1 MGEAFH
7 IPNTRKPDYP
17 IDPLFTTRWSPR
29 AFADVT
35 MSEPEMLTL
44 LEAARWAPSAQNAQ
58 EWRFAYALR
67 GDALWQPLFESL
79 NAKNQTWVPN
89 ASALLAVTSSTQSLP
104 KDGTAPVPNPS
115 HAFDTGAA
123 WAHLALQATLS
134 GWHVHAMGGFNL
146 EAAAKAVELPSHHV
160 LHCIVAVGKRGDP
173 AQLPDGLREREAP
186 NGRKPLS
193 DIAVRGAFSSHQTSS
208 TATR

>member
-1 MGEAFH
+1 MSDAFPV
-7 IPNTRKPDYP
+7 PNTRNPDHP

-29 AFADVT
+29 AFADAP
-35 MSEPEMLTL
+35 MSEPELLIL

-79 NAKNQTWVPN
+79 NAKNQTWAKN
-89 ASALLAVTSSTQSLP
+89 ASALLAVASTTMSLP
-104 KDGTAPVPNPS
+104 KGGETLVANPS

-134 GWHVHAMGGFNL
+134 GWHVHAMGGFNP
-146 EAAAKAVELPSHHV
+146 EAAAKAVHLPPHHV
-160 LHCIVAVGKRGDP
+160 LHCLVAVGKRGDP
-173 AQLPDGLREREAP
+173 ASLPDGFREREAP
-186 NGRKPLS
+186 NSRKPLS
-193 DIAVRGAFSSHQTSS
+193 EIAMRGPFASYQT
-208 TATR
+208 